1 METRRRGDL
10 SPRLYN
16 GKLDPR
22 NRYCGKHAKL
32 SVTDRDP
39 RNDELRGI
47 CVWRHAVAVKH
58 SFQICMNKDPNGDV
72 EWRT

>member
-22 NRYCGKHAKL
+22 NRYCGEHGKL

-39 RNDELRGI
+39 RIKG
-47 CVWRHAVAVKH
+47 CVEYVFCVMRLHPEETPIASRQLIEVLEA
-58 SFQICMNKDPNGDV
+58 
-72 EWRT
+72 